1 MRIRTQIFL
10 LCATLLNGCMFFDLK
25 EDLELF
31 DLAVTLSG
39 SVENVASI
47 DAPVLIALY
56 VPEGRGN
63 YRLVAFTVRYGS
75 SDFEFTVEPGAYYL
89 VAFQDR
95 NEDFVFQE
103 TENVGWYGKP
113 ALLTTRPGDRIVDLK
128 LALRAPAQARTELP
142 IIYELSQAQVP
153 LKLENSRLGEVVKPD
168 ESLFSQEI
176 GDMGIWEPVKH
187 VLQGYSGIFFLEPYA
202 PEKIPVVFI
211 HGMGGSGHNWLDIVE
226 RLDKSRFQAWIVQ
239 YPSGMRLGLMSR
251 AISDEITKLR
261 IRHGFEKMAVV
272 AHSMGGLVARGFINR
287 NVIEDAGSAVRLFV
301 TLSTPWAGH
310 ASARLGVDNAPVIVP
325 SWYDLVPNSV
335 YIESLFAN
343 PLPENIPYYL
353 FFSHRGDRN
362 LLSQGNTDGAVAL
375 SSQLYPAA
383 QDRAVRQFG
392 YNEDHISIL
401 SSPSV
406 SSRLNE
412 LLLSIG
418 RPEEKAA
425 TASFEAGID

>member
-1 MRIRTQIFL
+1 
-10 LCATLLNGCMFFDLK
+10 MFFDLK

-39 SVENVASI
+39 SVENVESLE
-47 DAPVLIALY
+47 APVLIALY
-56 VPEGRGN
+56 VPEGRGK

-75 SDFEFTVEPGAYYL
+75 SDFEFTVEAGAYYL
-89 VAFQDR
+89 VAFQDV

-113 ALLTTRPGDRIVDLK
+113 ALLTTQPGDRLTDLK
-128 LALRAPAQARTELP
+128 VALRPPEQAKLELP
-142 IIYELSQAQVP
+142 IIYELSQAKVP
-153 LKLENSRLGEVVKPD
+153 LKLENSRLGEVVSPD

-176 GDMGIWEPVKH
+176 GDMGVWEPVKH
-187 VLQGYSGIFFLEPYA
+187 VLEGYSGIFFLEPYD
-202 PEKIPVVFI
+202 PEKVPVIFI

-226 RLDKSRFQAWIVQ
+226 DLDTSRFQAWIVQ
-239 YPSGMRLGLMSR
+239 YPSGMRLGLMSK

-261 IRHGFEKMAVV
+261 VKHGFEKMAVI

-287 NVIEDAGSAVRLFV
+287 NVAEDAGSAVRLFV

-310 ASARLGVDNAPVIVP
+310 ASARLGVENAPVIVP
-325 SWYDLVPNSV
+325 SWYDLVPNSA
-335 YIESLFAN
+335 YIESLFAS
-343 PLPENIPYYL
+343 PLPESIPYYL

-362 LLSQGNTDGAVAL
+362 LLSQSNTDGSVTL
-375 SSQLYPAA
+375 SSQLFPAA
-383 QDRAVRQFG
+383 QNRAVRQFG

-412 LLLSIG
+412 LLLSMG
-418 RPEEKAA
+418 RPDTA
-425 TASFEAGID
+425 TETAPLN